1 MFTNKKWFIMG
12 IIGTIT
18 AVGGATFILMGIN
31 LLRSFNRQNVNSS
44 FIIILY
50 MHYMNE
56 QLDLGEIVHIL
67 IIQTFLTYNRI
78 QKVFTTIFSMF
89 IYAGIAMVT
98 GGGILGL
105 TGWIRY
111 YQLEH
116 QK

>member
-12 IIGTIT
+12 IIGAST
-18 AVGGATFILMGIN
+18 AVGGATFIIMGIN
-31 LLRSFNRQNVNSS
+31 LLRTLNKQNVNSS

-50 MHYMNE
+50 MTE
-56 QLDLGEIVHIL
+56 QLDLGGMGDIL
-67 IIQTFLTYNRI
+67 IIQTFLSYSRI
-78 QKVFTTIFSMF
+78 QKVFTTIFSML

-98 GGGILGL
+98 GGGILSL

-116 QK
+116 LK